1 MKKEVKLPYAPFE
14 RILRDSG
21 ANIRVSDRATKA
33 FTRVVE
39 EIAEEVASHA
49 AQFAKHAG
57 RKTITENDRLFIQ
70 Y

>member
-39 EIAEEVASHA
+39 VASHA

-57 RKTITENDRLFIQ
+57 RKTITENDVILARRTKR
-70 Y
+70 